1 MPLLL
6 YILELTFLKSLFAN
20 QIITEV
26 AYLIKVKGSAYGDIK
41 DKIKFCS
48 IPPLSKLGKL
58 ILYDQEEQEM
68 HSKMMRICHWPTAE
82 TGSM

>member
-26 AYLIKVKGSAYGDIK
+26 AYFIKVKGSAYGDIK
-41 DKIKFCS
+41 DKIKF
-48 IPPLSKLGKL
+48 
-58 ILYDQEEQEM
+58 
-68 HSKMMRICHWPTAE
+68 
-82 TGSM
+82 